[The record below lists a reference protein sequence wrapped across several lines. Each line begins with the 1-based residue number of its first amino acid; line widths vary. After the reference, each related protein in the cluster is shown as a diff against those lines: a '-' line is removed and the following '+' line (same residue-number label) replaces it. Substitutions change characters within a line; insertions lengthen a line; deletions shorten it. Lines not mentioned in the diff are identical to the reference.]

1 MYKWYDRSGGD
12 NDDVVV
18 SSRIRLARNLSDY
31 KFASRLEEDE
41 AERMVNSVVER
52 FRKDYPEEYKYVF
65 MNECGEAQRNALKER
80 RSVSSYLVKSRTGAA
95 VISKDEGTSI
105 LLNAEDHIRIQVLE
119 NGMNMPEC
127 FRKANEAD
135 DYIDANFDYAFD
147 EKYGYK
153 TTYPTNVGTGLKA
166 GYTLHLP
173 ALADAKRISQI
184 GTEIGRFGIRI
195 KAVYGDSESGYG
207 NLYQVS
213 TQKTLGQ
220 EEREIIKDLD
230 DIVMQIISQEREQ
243 RRFRYEK
250 DKYAAEDMAYKSYG
264 VLRYARKLSIRDAMS
279 LLSELMLGISTGIL
293 AAGNGEHIAFNKLL
307 ADIQPAVLGSSVGR
321 DLSVDETDVLRAQY
335 LRNNIPEII

>member
-1 MYKWYDRSGGD
+1 MYKWYERSGGSG
-12 NDDVVV
+12 DVVV

-31 KFASRLEEDE
+31 KFASRLEDDE
-41 AERMVNSVVER
+41 AARMVNSVVES
-52 FRKDYPEEYKYVF
+52 FKKDYPEEYRYVF
-65 MNECGEAQRNALKER
+65 MSTCSEAQKNALKER
-80 RSVSSYLVKSRTGAA
+80 RAVSSYLVKTQTGAA
-95 VISKDEGTSI
+95 VISRDEGTSI

-119 NGMNMPEC
+119 NGMNMSEC
-127 FRKANEAD
+127 FRKANETD

-184 GTEIGRFGIRI
+184 GTEIGRFGIRL

-264 VLRYARKLSIRDAMS
+264 VLKYARKLSLRDAMS
-279 LLSELMLGISTGIL
+279 LLSELMLGISMGIL
-293 AAGNGEHIAFNKLL
+293 SVGSGESIAFNKLL
-307 ADIQPAVLGSSVGR
+307 ADIQPAVLASSVGR
-321 DLSVDETDVLRAQY
+321 ALSVDETDVLRAQY